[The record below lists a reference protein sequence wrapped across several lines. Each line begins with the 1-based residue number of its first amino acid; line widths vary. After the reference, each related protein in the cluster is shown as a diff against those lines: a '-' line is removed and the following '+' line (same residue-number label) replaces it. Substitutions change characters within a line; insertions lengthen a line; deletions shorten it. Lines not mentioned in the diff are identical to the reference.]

1 MEYYSVQE
9 TAFLFQDLFGIK
21 RFLKITK
28 KKSLKNTFFFLFLK
42 TFIELNGIKLML
54 DSRSSLLIYL
64 CVAYSDMLLWNIISS
79 IFMAEAI
86 ETHRQLQQRQ
96 KIPIEET

>member
-1 MEYYSVQE
+1 
-9 TAFLFQDLFGIK
+9 
-21 RFLKITK
+21 
-28 KKSLKNTFFFLFLK
+28 
-42 TFIELNGIKLML
+42 ML

-64 CVAYSDMLLWNIISS
+64 CVAYSDMLFWNIISS

-96 KIPIEET
+96 KSPIEET